1 MIPDSNRTQND
12 DSNDVPPE
20 LESDGG
26 SASGFDE
33 AALFTVIRAAVKDA
47 LLDVIETL
55 LLVGIAFVL
64 VVAGGQA
71 LISSSSPIGAAI
83 GGLLVL
89 VGVYLAA
96 ATLEIISPIRDWL

>member
-1 MIPDSNRTQND
+1 MVPNSDSTRND
-12 DSNDVPPE
+12 NSDDGQPT
-20 LESDGG
+20 LEGDGG
-26 SASGFDE
+26 VAPGFDE

-47 LLDVIETL
+47 LLNVIGTV

-71 LISSSSPIGAAI
+71 LISSASPIGAAI

-96 ATLEIISPIRDWL
+96 ATLELIPPLRAWF